1 MEYVLNKTTTRT
13 SNNYG
18 INDIKLDLEVPV
30 IKSFQNVTIKGEDVD
45 KIKLKT
51 SDEINGPFKT
61 RIGLETN
68 QNYQIDMIV
77 PENVIIK
84 NPIYVEYN
92 FDEDDIA
99 LSERVNIKFEK
110 NSKASIFIQ
119 YKSENTGKYFHNLK
133 QSVFMD
139 ENSEGTVSLINNIN
153 DESDSFIS
161 IENQLKEN
169 SKLTHILLEIGANN
183 KISNYYSK
191 LIGNNSKNFVKNIYI
206 GTNNNIVD
214 INYNIEAIGKNT
226 ICKIQSEGAIENFAK
241 KNFKGIID
249 FKEGSTKSK
258 GIENENCLILS
269 NNAKSRS
276 LPVLLCHEEDV
287 YGEHGVSSGKPD
299 KNKLF
304 YIMTKGI
311 SYDDARKLMVKAN
324 FRNVIENIE
333 DINLQ
338 EEIDKIINNKLEEIG
353 NYQL

>member
-1 MEYVLNKTTTRT
+1 MEYILNKTTTRT

-30 IKSFQNVTIKGEDVD
+30 IKSFQNVTIIGEDVE
-45 KIKLKT
+45 KIKIET
-51 SDEINGPFKT
+51 SNEIKSSFDT
-61 RIGLETN
+61 RIGLKTN
-68 QNYQIDMIV
+68 QNYQINIVV

-84 NPIYVEYN
+84 NPIYIEYN
-92 FDEDDIA
+92 LDEDNIA
-99 LSERVNIKFEK
+99 LSEIVDVKYEK
-110 NSKASIFIQ
+110 NSKASFFIQ
-119 YKSENTGKYFHNLK
+119 YKSENHGKYFHNLK
-133 QSVFMD
+133 QTVFMD
-139 ENSEGTVSLINNIN
+139 ENSEGNISVINGIN

-161 IENQLKEN
+161 IENELKEN
-169 SKLTHILLEIGANN
+169 AKLTHILLELGGDN
-183 KISNYYSK
+183 KISNYYSR
-191 LIGNNSKNFVKNIYI
+191 LIGDNSKNFVKNIYI
-206 GTNNNIVD
+206 GTNNNTVD
-214 INYNIEAIGKNT
+214 INYNIEAIGKST
-226 ICKIQSEGAIENFAK
+226 LCKIQSEGAIDGSAK

-249 FKEGSTKSK
+249 FKKGSTKSN

-269 NNAKSRS
+269 DNAKSRS

-287 YGEHGVSSGKPD
+287 YGEHGVASGKPD

-338 EEIDKIINNKLEEIG
+338 EEIDKIINSKLKES
-353 NYQL
+353 L